1 MKKPERK
8 IRSYI
13 LVNSISDTCSIDS
26 LITIISDVKFM
37 FPGHTNLRLSPSQ
50 IGIGHL
56 CIKGDR
62 PQTDAEYALYCDYV
76 AAEEAGAREHEQKE
90 RAEYER
96 LKAIFGD
103 E

>member
-1 MKKPERK
+1 MKKPRRRVVPVNLMK
-8 IRSYI
+8 INAYSSLSEFARIIASAEALFPEYTDKRFVPSNTGAHI
-13 LVNSISDTCSIDS
+13 L
-26 LITIISDVKFM
+26 IIW
-37 FPGHTNLRLSPSQ
+37 
-50 IGIGHL
+50 
-56 CIKGDR
+56 GDR

>member
-1 MKKPERK
+1 
-8 IRSYI
+8 
-13 LVNSISDTCSIDS
+13 
-26 LITIISDVKFM
+26 M

>member
-1 MKKPERK
+1 MT
-8 IRSYI
+8 SHI

-26 LITIISDVKFM
+26 LIPIISDAKFL
-37 FPGHTNLRLSPSQ
+37 FPEYTNLRLSPSQ
-50 IGIGHL
+50 IRIGHL